1 MRKYCM
7 GDFGQEN
14 NSAKKAEADYY
25 GVRVNQMQPAMV
37 EFQTEDS
44 VERELRYEL
53 SNLDTESEF
62 YYETDESS
70 DFGEQGEVQSEDSTV
85 NMVKPTLEQAAK
97 VASDAQAPKPANKA
111 LVYGGVAALAAL
123 MFFGQD

>member
-7 GDFGQEN
+7 GDFGEN
-14 NSAKKAEADYY
+14 GGPEKQISDSYDT
-25 GVRVNQMQPAMV
+25 RVSQMQPAMV
-37 EFQTEDS
+37 EFDTEDA

-53 SNLDTESEF
+53 SNLQTEDNIYF
-62 YYETDESS
+62 ET
-70 DFGEQGEVQSEDSTV
+70 EDSSESMGENVVAAETASV

-97 VASDAQAPKPANKA
+97 IASDAQAPKPANKA

>member
-7 GDFGQEN
+7 GDFGEN
-14 NSAKKAEADYY
+14 GGPEKEISNSYDT
-25 GVRVNQMQPAMV
+25 RVSQMQPAMV

-53 SNLDTESEF
+53 YNLQTEDNIYF
-62 YYETDESS
+62 ETEDSS
-70 DFGEQGEVQSEDSTV
+70 DSMGENVVAAEMNTV